1 MNREGVP
8 VASSDKFNFQVIT
21 PDRTAFAAEVAGVVL
36 PGVVGQFGVL
46 PDHAPFFSILKIG
59 VMKVIHEHPGKTE
72 TMTVAG
78 GFADVR
84 GNEVVVLTQSAERA
98 EEIDVNRAEAA
109 RKRAEERIASRAANV
124 DMARA
129 QAALTRALTR
139 LAVAKQRTP

>member
-1 MNREGVP
+1 
-8 VASSDKFNFQVIT
+8 VASTDKLTFQVIT
-21 PDRTAFAAEVAGVVL
+21 PDRKAFAAEVAGVVL

-46 PDHAPFFSILKIG
+46 PGHAPFLSILKIG
-59 VMKVIHEHPGKTE
+59 VMRITLDPHGGTE
-72 TMTVAG
+72 VMTVAG

-98 EEIDVNRAEAA
+98 EEIDVARAEAA
-109 RKRAEERIASRAANV
+109 RKRAEERIASHSAEI

-129 QAALTRALTR
+129 QAALARALTR

>member
-1 MNREGVP
+1 M
-8 VASSDKFNFQVIT
+8 ASTDKLTFQVIT
-21 PDRTAFAAEVAGVVL
+21 PDRKAFAAQVAGVVL

-46 PDHAPFFSILKIG
+46 PGHAPFFSILKIG
-59 VMKVIHEHPGKTE
+59 VMKVIHDHPGKSE

-98 EEIDVNRAEAA
+98 EEIDVARAEAA
-109 RKRAEERIASRAANV
+109 RKRAEERIASHSAEI

-129 QAALTRALTR
+129 QAALARALTR